1 MLGLGTPAKLMD
13 DRLGHLDGSIQGRY
27 SHVTQEMRDRLLD
40 GLTTEWEAS
49 LDARLAMSPRS
60 PVGALDEL
68 LRARARKVTE
78 AARDDL
84 RRTVRGVA
92 Q

>member
-1 MLGLGTPAKLMD
+1 MLGLGTLAKLMD
-13 DRLGHLDGSIQGRY
+13 DHLGHLDGSIQGRY

-40 GLTTEWEAS
+40 GLTAEWEAS
-49 LDARLAMSPRS
+49 LDVRLAMCPRS

-68 LRARARKVTE
+68 LRARVRKVRE

-84 RRTVRGVA
+84 RRAAR
-92 Q
+92 